1 MLTSYHQLDK
11 QFWRKMTRIALPV
24 SLQSM
29 LFSLLGVID
38 VFMVSQLGEA
48 PTAAVGVGNRIF
60 FFNLILI
67 VGLSGAVSVLASQYF
82 GAGDMKGVRR
92 TLAQSWLTSLLFS
105 LPFIILYLLWPA
117 QIVAIVAD
125 DPDYVTYASDYL
137 MITGVSILFTALVVP
152 LEAALRSIG
161 EVRLPTY
168 VGFISVLVNAVL
180 NALLIFG
187 LFGFPE
193 LGVVG
198 AAIGTLVSRL
208 LQILLLFA
216 LVARDFNQVLPTRED
231 WHQAKQTKHRK
242 SYIKIA
248 LPMTL
253 HQGIWAAGILVHGVI
268 IGKLGVSE
276 LAIVSLLAPVE
287 GVLITTF
294 LGFAVA
300 ASTLLGH
307 ELGAENY
314 QTAAQ
319 HSWWYV
325 ATSCLL
331 ASLLATACFMAAPL
345 IEHLLIKTSLPDTE
359 LALNAC
365 LVMIFGMVLRVFNMV
380 GVGGVLKS
388 GGDIKFSMFID
399 LFSQWGVGIPL
410 AYYTVVVLAWP
421 LHWVLLII
429 LLEEVVKIA
438 LTSYRIQ
445 SKKWLNNL
453 LHDAQGET
461 ASLHA

>member
-1 MLTSYHQLDK
+1 MLKNYQQLDK
-11 QFWRKMTRIALPV
+11 QFWRKMIRIAVPV

-67 VGLSGAVSVLASQYF
+67 VGVSGAVSVLASQYF
-82 GAGDMKGVRR
+82 GAGDMNGVRR
-92 TLAQSWLTSLLFS
+92 TLAQSWIASLLFS
-105 LPFIILYLLWPA
+105 LPFVILYLVLPK
-117 QIVAIVAD
+117 QIVSLVAD
-125 DPDYVTYASDYL
+125 APDYVAFASDYL
-137 MITGVSILFTALVVP
+137 MITGISILFTALVIP

-161 EVRLPTY
+161 EVRLPTF
-168 VGFISVLVNAVL
+168 VGFNAVLVNAAL

-187 LFGFPE
+187 LCGFPE

-208 LQILLLFA
+208 LQMLLLFM
-216 LVARDFNQVLPTRED
+216 LVARNFNQVLPTSENWRETK
-231 WHQAKQTKHRK
+231 QAKHHKTY
-242 SYIKIA
+242 SKIA

-268 IGKLGVSE
+268 IGQLGVSE

-287 GVLITTF
+287 SVLITTF

-307 ELGAENY
+307 QLGAKNY
-314 QTAAQ
+314 QAAAAQ
-319 HSWWYV
+319 SWWYV

-331 ASLLATACFMAAPL
+331 ACLLASACFMASPL
-345 IEHLLIKTSLPDTE
+345 IESLLMKTSLPDTE

-365 LVMIFGMVLRVFNMV
+365 LVMVFGMVLRVFNMV

-399 LFSQWGVGIPL
+399 LFAQWVVGIPL

-421 LHWVLLII
+421 LHWVLIII
-429 LLEEVVKIA
+429 LLEEVVKIM
-438 LTSYRIQ
+438 LTCHRIQ

-453 LHDAQGET
+453 LQEPQDKTPCLNA
-461 ASLHA
+461 

>member
-1 MLTSYHQLDK
+1 MV
-11 QFWRKMTRIALPV
+11 LPDQIV
-24 SLQSM
+24 SL
-29 LFSLLGVID
+29 V
-38 VFMVSQLGEA
+38 
-48 PTAAVGVGNRIF
+48 T
-60 FFNLILI
+60 
-67 VGLSGAVSVLASQYF
+67 
-82 GAGDMKGVRR
+82 
-92 TLAQSWLTSLLFS
+92 
-105 LPFIILYLLWPA
+105 
-117 QIVAIVAD
+117 D
-125 DPDYVTYASDYL
+125 DPEYVTYASDYL
-137 MITGVSILFTALVVP
+137 LLTALSILFTALVVP
-152 LEAALRSIG
+152 LEGALRSIG

-168 VGFISVLVNAVL
+168 VGFIAVLLNAAL

-208 LQILLLFA
+208 FQTVLLFI
-216 LVARDFNQVLPTRED
+216 LVVRDFKQVLPTKEN
-231 WHQAKQTKHRK
+231 WFQAKQNQYRK
-242 SYIKIA
+242 TYVKIA

-276 LAIVSLLAPVE
+276 LAIISLLSPVE

-314 QTAAQ
+314 QAAAQ
-319 HSWWYV
+319 QSWWFV
-325 ATSCLL
+325 ITSCLL
-331 ASLLATACFMAAPL
+331 ASLLACACFLAAPL
-345 IEHLLIKTSLPDTE
+345 IETLLMKTSLPDVE

-365 LVMIFGMVLRVFNMV
+365 LVMAFGMVLRVFNMV
-380 GVGGVLKS
+380 GVGGILKS

-399 LFSQWGVGIPL
+399 LFAQWAIGIPL
-410 AYYTVVVLAWP
+410 AYYSVVVLAWP
-421 LHWVLLII
+421 LHWVLIII
-429 LLEEVVKIA
+429 LLEEVVKIM
-438 LTSYRIQ
+438 LTSYRIH

-453 LHDAQGET
+453 LNDPQEKT
-461 ASLHA
+461 ACLKAVIS

>member
-1 MLTSYHQLDK
+1 MLTSYHKLDK
-11 QFWRKMTRIALPV
+11 NFWRKMTHIALPV

-29 LFSLLGVID
+29 LFSLMGVID

-67 VGLSGAVSVLASQYF
+67 AGLSGAVSVLASQYF

-92 TLAQSWLTSLLFS
+92 TLAQSWVASLLFS
-105 LPFIILYLLWPA
+105 LPFVILYLALPE
-117 QIVAIVAD
+117 QIVALVAD
-125 DPDYVTYASDYL
+125 APDYVAYASDYL
-137 MITGVSILFTALVVP
+137 LLTAISILFTALVVP

-161 EVRLPTY
+161 EVRLPTF
-168 VGFISVLVNAVL
+168 VGFIAVLVNGVL

-187 LFGFPE
+187 LLGFPE

-208 LQILLLFA
+208 LQLLLLFA
-216 LVARDFNQVLPTRED
+216 LVARDFHQVLPTRQD
-231 WHQAKQTKHRK
+231 WREGKQAKHRK
-242 SYIKIA
+242 SYIKIT

-253 HQGIWAAGILVHGVI
+253 HQGTWAAGILVHGLI
-268 IGKLGVSE
+268 IGQLGVSE
-276 LAIVSLLAPVE
+276 LAIVSLLAPIE
-287 GVLITTF
+287 GVLLTTF

-307 ELGAENY
+307 ELGAKNY
-314 QTAAQ
+314 QAAATQ
-319 HSWWYV
+319 SWWFV

-331 ASLLATACFMAAPL
+331 ASLLACACFIAAPF
-345 IEHLLIKTSLPDTE
+345 IEYLLSKTSLPDVA

-365 LVMIFGMVLRVFNMV
+365 MVIVFGMVLRVFNMV

-399 LFSQWGVGIPL
+399 LFAQWLIGIPL

-421 LHWVLLII
+421 LHWVLIII
-429 LLEEVVKIA
+429 LLEEVIKII
-438 LTSYRIQ
+438 LTAYRIQ

-453 LHDAQGET
+453 LHPTQDET
-461 ASLHA
+461 PCRQI